1 MKLSKFMKEHKKN
14 LKKLSKKELIDQV
27 LLLTE
32 YNAQSSAW
40 YLRPDSGEIIIDGQ
54 KLTDVKLTDY
64 YRHIGYLT
72 QEPSVFDGTIY
83 ENLTYALEDEQME
96 REKDREKRI

>member
-1 MKLSKFMKEHKKN
+1 M
-14 LKKLSKKELIDQV
+14 
-27 LLLTE
+27 
-32 YNAQSSAW
+32 
-40 YLRPDSGEIIIDGQ
+40 RPDSGDIIIDGQ
-54 KLTDVKLTDY
+54 KLSEVKLTDY

-96 REKDREKRI
+96 REKDREKRIHEVIKLSKCEFIYEFEHGLQTEIGER